1 MYEYP
6 PMLQG
11 SAERQLRQLRDYL
24 VRLIQKMNEA
34 EEERSK

>member
-11 SAERQLRQLRDYL
+11 SADRQLRQLRDYL
-24 VRLIQKMNEA
+24 VRLIQTLNEM
-34 EEERSK
+34 EERDK